1 MAVYR
6 EKRRTHPL
14 LIAAAGVV
22 LLLVIGGLVL
32 ALGGSKPA
40 GETTPRARAQAGLR
54 TVSDELDLFTIAYA
68 AKDPAQTAG
77 AGPALTAARAAF
89 DRAQPDL
96 VATDPAAAQTFTAAL
111 GTIERQMAAKAAADA
126 VVPDAT
132 QLRAD
137 IRTWLARP

>member
-6 EKRRTHPL
+6 EKRRANPL
-14 LIAAAGVV
+14 LIVGAGFV
-22 LLLVIGGLVL
+22 LLLVIGGIAL

-54 TVSDELDLFTIAYA
+54 MVSDELDLFTIAYA

-96 VATDPAAAQTFTAAL
+96 ATTDPGAAQTFATTLGAL
-111 GTIERQMAAKAAADA
+111 ERQVVVKAPADA
-126 VVPDAT
+126 VVPAAE
-132 QLRAD
+132 QLRTAM
-137 IRTWLARP
+137 RAWLAQP